1 MVAGDYDAPL
11 RSELPG
17 SRLTSAELMMIRPKY
32 RSPLLRSPVF
42 RLIYLSGKSNIGIYE
57 RKDWAGGSKL
67 ISSMNGKQVMF
78 ASVVGPV
85 AVAGDLLGFF
95 QHSRSRSHA
104 IDHVDF
110 RPILQVIGS
119 FI

>member
-1 MVAGDYDAPL
+1 MVADNYDAPL

-17 SRLTSAELMMIRPKY
+17 SRLTFAELMMIRPKY

-42 RLIYLSGKSNIGIYE
+42 RLIYLSGKSNIDIYE

-78 ASVVGPV
+78 A
-85 AVAGDLLGFF
+85 VAGGRRQEIF
-95 QHSRSRSHA
+95 
-104 IDHVDF
+104 
-110 RPILQVIGS
+110 
-119 FI
+119 

>member
-32 RSPLLRSPVF
+32 RSPVF
-42 RLIYLSGKSNIGIYE
+42 RLNYLSGKSNIVIYE

-67 ISSMNGKQVMF
+67 ISSMNGKQFMF
-78 ASVVGPV
+78 
-85 AVAGDLLGFF
+85 AVAGGRRQEIF
-95 QHSRSRSHA
+95 
-104 IDHVDF
+104 
-110 RPILQVIGS
+110 
-119 FI
+119 